1 MLCTTH
7 QISLMRWVNHVAR
20 LRARRGSYR
29 ILVAEFEVRRPLER
43 LMRRRDDTTKTD
55 LRKVGWGL
63 DWIDLAQDMDRWRAV
78 VNAVMNFW
86 VS

>member
-20 LRARRGSYR
+20 LRARRVSYR
-29 ILVAEFEVRRPLER
+29 IFVAELEVRRPPER

-55 LRKVGWGL
+55 LRKVG
-63 DWIDLAQDMDRWRAV
+63 
-78 VNAVMNFW
+78 
-86 VS
+86 